1 MKNQNVRESKGI
13 TLIAL
18 IITIVVLLI
27 LAVVAIGAAQDSNI
41 VGYAQNAAGGYDK
54 AKANEVDDLAKYENE
69 IEKYLPGEK
78 KEDSG
83 EEKVYL
89 GNLRLNTKYI
99 SGKGTSQQYVIA
111 YANGTV
117 DYNGLGTWNYT
128 ITGNIVDVETP
139 EGTIQFQAIKE
150 EKNDIL
156 TAYDETNAIL
166 FSTSTEGFLY
176 LNGREY
182 TTTNQEAFV
191 NKIEINED
199 GTYGF
204 YRIDGRH
211 ISIDVNTIP
220 FFYNGVLYNLKVDTS
235 SDSYI
240 DSPTATSTD
249 NCETINIG
257 NVIYTRSV
265 E

>member
-1 MKNQNVRESKGI
+1 MKRLKTQKGI

-27 LAVVAIGAAQDSNI
+27 LAVVTIGAVQNSGI
-41 VGYAQNAAGGYDK
+41 IGHAQNATTSYNQ
-54 AKANEVDDLAKYENE
+54 AKANEVDFLAKYENE
-69 IEKYLPGEK
+69 IDKYLPEDG
-78 KEDSG
+78 KEDT

-117 DYNGLGTWNYT
+117 DYNGLGTLNYT
-128 ITGNIVDVETP
+128 ITGNIVEVETP
-139 EGTIQFQAIKE
+139 EGTIRFQAIKE

-156 TAYDETNAIL
+156 TAFDETNAIL

-211 ISIDVNTIP
+211 TMMGVNTIP
-220 FFYNGVLYNLKVDTS
+220 FF
-235 SDSYI
+235 I
-240 DSPTATSTD
+240 M
-249 NCETINIG
+249 
-257 NVIYTRSV
+257 
-265 E
+265 